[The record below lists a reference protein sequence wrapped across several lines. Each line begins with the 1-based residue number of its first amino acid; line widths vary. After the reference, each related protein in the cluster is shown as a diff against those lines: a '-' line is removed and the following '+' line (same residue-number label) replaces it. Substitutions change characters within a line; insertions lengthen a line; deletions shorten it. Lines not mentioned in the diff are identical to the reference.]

1 MLWPCELGEH
11 QLNRTAQQAS
21 KVLNEASEVY
31 ALRSAEERHRPPGR
45 MVTVDLRI
53 PQPVRLLE
61 RPLDLCS
68 LDSEH
73 RVAGQQLSGR
83 LRRRRPPSALF

>member
-1 MLWPCELGEH
+1 
-11 QLNRTAQQAS
+11 
-21 KVLNEASEVY
+21 
-31 ALRSAEERHRPPGR
+31 
-45 MVTVDLRI
+45 MVTVELRI

-61 RPLDLCS
+61 RPLDLRS

-83 LRRRRPPSALF
+83 LRRRRPPLPSFDLAALDEGPLGTQVGTTTESTEVLVEGRAA